1 MEFGLRGSHRIVYTY
16 VIREF
21 LLSLLVAFIFFFFI
35 FFINQLLLLA
45 QKILLKNVRLSS
57 VLKLVIFAIPQILLY
72 TLPFSS
78 LSASSMVIGE
88 FTSHNEIL
96 ALRACGIPLR
106 HLYLPIMVCAL
117 ILSGITFCV
126 ADIMLPVSS
135 QSYRTIYSE
144 LLQDLPTM
152 ELDSYSVNK
161 VGNKILVT
169 GQVDGDTVYDL
180 VMLDTAGQSGGTVIS
195 AARAKV
201 VLIDIDNLMYRLDL
215 ENPVLIKTDSKSM
228 EEFTFS
234 SSSELSYVLD
244 FSSQK
249 QRMTDVTPS
258 QMTSAQLRKQIAL
271 REQDMREDLQVLE
284 NRKRSLT
291 NSISQNLRDMINERT
306 GIDRLV
312 EVIRLDDELSSLDER
327 MMVNFYLQYY
337 RAELHKKMALSA
349 ACFFLVFITFPLSL
363 FRIKHGRLFGFGL
376 SLLVACA
383 YWFMLF
389 FAQTQILDVSFNP
402 GILIWAPDL
411 IIFTIALALMGLMR
425 RA

>member
-161 VGNKILVT
+161 VGNTILVT

-201 VLIDIDNLMYRLDL
+201 VLIDID
-215 ENPVLIKTDSKSM
+215 
-228 EEFTFS
+228 
-234 SSSELSYVLD
+234 
-244 FSSQK
+244 
-249 QRMTDVTPS
+249 
-258 QMTSAQLRKQIAL
+258 
-271 REQDMREDLQVLE
+271 
-284 NRKRSLT
+284 
-291 NSISQNLRDMINERT
+291 
-306 GIDRLV
+306 
-312 EVIRLDDELSSLDER
+312 
-327 MMVNFYLQYY
+327 
-337 RAELHKKMALSA
+337 
-349 ACFFLVFITFPLSL
+349 
-363 FRIKHGRLFGFGL
+363 
-376 SLLVACA
+376 
-383 YWFMLF
+383 
-389 FAQTQILDVSFNP
+389 
-402 GILIWAPDL
+402 
-411 IIFTIALALMGLMR
+411 
-425 RA
+425 